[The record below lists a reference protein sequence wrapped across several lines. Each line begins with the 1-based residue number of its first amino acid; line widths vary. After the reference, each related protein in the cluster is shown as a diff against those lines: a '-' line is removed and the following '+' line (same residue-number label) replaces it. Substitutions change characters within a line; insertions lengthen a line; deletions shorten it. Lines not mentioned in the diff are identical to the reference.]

1 MNPAQRAKRLQAH
14 SLRCQ
19 GLTYRQIGERMRC
32 AHSTAAR
39 YVRDF
44 EANRAEIIESLAAD
58 LLVHSVANL
67 QTPDPD
73 LHAQHINAA
82 RELRL
87 LVNSLDQVEDR
98 RQKRARRIVMEQEAD
113 TIKYIE
119 ALDQLTAT
127 MRESGI
133 DDLTPYL
140 TDPEAFRAPHFQ
152 QPLPQPSPSGGGARP
167 HPQTSPSG
175 GGARTLLQTS
185 PSGGGAPKGRRGP
198 TATTAKAAPSPTI
211 PVQPQPK
218 PDHQPTKP
226 AQNRPK
232 SNKSERKS
240 RNRPPV
246 QAPPRPKRKKTRPEF
261 LTPGPLPPSNNRR
274 ELAPDDP
281 LVRRLFR
288 NW

>member
-1 MNPAQRAKRLQAH
+1 MNTAQRAKRLQAH

-32 AHSTAAR
+32 AHSTAAK

-44 EANRAEIIESLAAD
+44 EASRAEIIESLAAD

-67 QTPDPD
+67 QHPDPD

-98 RQKRARRIVMEQEAD
+98 RQKRARRIAMEEEAD
-113 TIKYIE
+113 ALKNLE
-119 ALDQLTAT
+119 ALEELYMA
-127 MRESGI
+127 MHESGI

-140 TDPEAFRAPHFQ
+140 TDPEAFRTPHFE
-152 QPLPQPSPSGGGARP
+152 QPLPETRV
-167 HPQTSPSG
+167 QTSP
-175 GGARTLLQTS
+175 T
-185 PSGGGAPKGRRGP
+185 GGGAPLGGWGL
-198 TATTAKAAPSPTI
+198 TATTENSAPTPTT
-211 PVQPQPK
+211 PVQPDPK

-246 QAPPRPKRKKTRPEF
+246 QAPPRPKRKKTHAQV
-261 LTPGPLPPSNNRR
+261 LTPDPLPLPSNRR

-281 LVRRLFR
+281 IVRRLFR